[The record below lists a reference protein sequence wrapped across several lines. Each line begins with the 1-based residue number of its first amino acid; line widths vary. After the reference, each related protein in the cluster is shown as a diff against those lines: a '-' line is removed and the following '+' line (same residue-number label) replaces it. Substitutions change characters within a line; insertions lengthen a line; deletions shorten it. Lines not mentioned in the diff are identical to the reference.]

1 MNEEDKEHLKA
12 LYAGM
17 AMMGWIIQKNY
28 PMEEIPALSF
38 EMANKMLKLLDPEDE
53 GIVKIKKSRK
63 IFSE

>member
-1 MNEEDKEHLKA
+1 
-12 LYAGM
+12 M